1 MTQGPQV
8 PPGWYP
14 DPAQPKTIRYWDGS
28 GWTGLT
34 ATPSQSSLAGQQQAT
49 RKPEPAAP
57 DPVVRERKAPAWTKF
72 AAGVV
77 ALALIGL
84 IAWAIA
90 REPEFGDQPRDER
103 RVVELI
109 QEARD
114 AYDDADHDLQ
124 RDAALRDRDA
134 GICQLLRDPD
144 PERDGRVE
152 NWTGK
157 VYEIES
163 THSGEGIIGINIEPQ
178 TQVTTRNT
186 AFDGDETLI
195 QPGSQLLD
203 QITALEIGQV
213 VTFSGKFIPDDDGP
227 CFSNPRFTQGQ
238 RVARPLMLFEF
249 DSVRPG

>member
-1 MTQGPQV
+1 
-8 PPGWYP
+8 
-14 DPAQPKTIRYWDGS
+14 
-28 GWTGLT
+28 
-34 ATPSQSSLAGQQQAT
+34 
-49 RKPEPAAP
+49 
-57 DPVVRERKAPAWTKF
+57 
-72 AAGVV
+72 V
-77 ALALIGL
+77 ALVVIGL
-84 IAWAIA
+84 IVWAIM
-90 REPEFGDQPRDER
+90 REPEFGNQPRDEQQ
-103 RVVELI
+103 VVELI
-109 QEARD
+109 QDARE

-134 GICQLLRDPD
+134 GICRILHDPD
-144 PERDGRVE
+144 PGRDGRVE

-186 AFDGDETLI
+186 AFDNDETLI

-238 RVARPLMLFEF
+238 RIDRPLMLFEF
-249 DSVRPG
+249 DSVTGG